1 MKADAYGSFT
11 IKIADSL
18 IFTAKIIG
26 SMTSLTQVVKD
37 VIHCREEGPYA
48 EGKCIF
54 DTIISL
60 RNTSAYIEESF
71 NVDVD
76 SLLKKVGP
84 FAEWIENIIYH
95 HQKTVF
101 PYR

>member
-1 MKADAYGSFT
+1 
-11 IKIADSL
+11 
-18 IFTAKIIG
+18 
-26 SMTSLTQVVKD
+26 MTSLTQVVKD
-37 VIHCREEGPYA
+37 VMHCHENDFSPEEGPYA
-48 EGKCIF
+48 EEKCIF

-76 SLLKKVGP
+76 SLFKKVGP
-84 FAEWIENIIYH
+84 FAEWIEKIIYH
-95 HQKTVF
+95 QQQTVF